1 MKWKRYYHW
10 IRLCMIFGAAK
21 RAEYCRR
28 KGIFASMGK
37 DCRMQ
42 GRKIPLYPGLIRI
55 GNNVKMASNVS
66 FITHDIIH
74 SMLNSMNDGTV
85 YCEKK
90 GCIEVG
96 DNVFIGANVSVLY
109 DVKIGSNVIIAANS
123 LVNKDVPDNV
133 VAGGSPCRVLGD
145 FESFVKRRREESKD
159 GSISDAGLFEH
170 FDGKHK
176 RDGKIEREK
185 R

>member
-1 MKWKRYYHW
+1 MEEILSLDSFVYDFRRGEKGGILPKKRDFCFDGEG
-10 IRLCMIFGAAK
+10 LSDAGEKNTAV
-21 RAEYCRR
+21 
-28 KGIFASMGK
+28 S
-37 DCRMQ
+37 
-42 GRKIPLYPGLIRI
+42 GLIRI

-133 VAGGSPCRVLGD
+133 VAGGSPCRGLGD

-159 GSISDAGLFEH
+159 GSISDACLFEH

-176 RDGKIEREK
+176 RDGKVEREK